1 MEKKMCFEQ
10 SHYDEWRK
18 KNHNAEIYN
27 AQIDHNKLV
36 VLDASTPAKLHK

>member
-1 MEKKMCFEQ
+1 MEKKVWLAIALRRVE
-10 SHYDEWRK
+10 K

-36 VLDASTPAKLHK
+36 LLDASTPAKLHK